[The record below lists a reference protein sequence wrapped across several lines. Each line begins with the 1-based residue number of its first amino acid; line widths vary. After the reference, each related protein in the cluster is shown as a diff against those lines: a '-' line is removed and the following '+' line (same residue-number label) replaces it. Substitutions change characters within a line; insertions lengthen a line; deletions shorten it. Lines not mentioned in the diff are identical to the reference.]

1 MALAGMG
8 VSTYAGDR
16 TIYLLIPAGII
27 VLSLAV
33 LASERLSLAILRGLE
48 MIPGVAKVGHKLEEM
63 YRAMRVCV
71 APWPLFLCVF
81 ASVLAWGGECLGFQL
96 VFRGFGLDVDLG
108 LATFL
113 YAFATVAGGA
123 TPGGLGVA
131 DTALAGGALQMV
143 PGITEAQAVAAA
155 LLIRVATLWLGEVL
169 GAIALLG
176 VAGREQKAA

>member
-1 MALAGMG
+1 M
-8 VSTYAGDR
+8 
-16 TIYLLIPAGII
+16 
-27 VLSLAV
+27 
-33 LASERLSLAILRGLE
+33 
-48 MIPGVAKVGHKLEEM
+48 
-63 YRAMRVCV
+63 
-71 APWPLFLCVF
+71 
-81 ASVLAWGGECLGFQL
+81 